1 LLLDFSLYC
10 SDELSQYDYFAVTTN
25 KPMSRKYY
33 SKENL
38 KFLLYDV
45 HQCEQ
50 LLQYPYFSDHD
61 RASFDLFLDATE
73 DVANEHFLPIFTEM
87 DRQEPQLKDGRI
99 RVHSNMRQIMRLMGE
114 GGWISSAAS
123 KEVGGNQLPST
134 IMYMSSFI
142 MGCANYSVTAFP
154 YLSMGSAHLIE
165 SFGSEDQKKTYIP
178 KMFSGEWQ
186 GTMALTEPGAG
197 SSLSDLVTSA
207 EPTDAG
213 YYKIKGHKIFISC
226 GDHDAVDN
234 VVHLMLARIKGAPAG
249 TKGISMFI
257 VPRERI
263 TAEGALEFNDVTT
276 AGLYHK
282 MGYKGAPIAHLAIGE
297 NDDCRGWL
305 VGEAHKGLSYMFQMM
320 NEARI
325 SVGLHA
331 TSISTAAY
339 YASLQYTRERS
350 QGRPLSS
357 KSPEQAPVPIVQHPD
372 VRRMLLAQKAFVEAA
387 LSLEIQCSMYED
399 LRRVTTPEEK
409 ERYTLLLDLL
419 TPVAKSYPSET
430 GCLSTSWALQCL
442 GGYGYTTDFPLEQYY
457 REVRIHPIHEGATGI
472 HGLDLLGR
480 KVLMKHGQ
488 ATLLLMQEV
497 MKEIA
502 KAKQNTSTSAAAETM
517 EQHLQTLQNTTMR
530 LMGIAQKE
538 GPEAFL
544 ADATLFLELFGIMVM
559 GWQWLKI
566 ANVAVQNLQER
577 PDDSFLSGKITCLN
591 YFFEY
596 EMIKV
601 KSLSKRLTSPVR
613 ITTQLNE
620 AELD

>member
-1 LLLDFSLYC
+1 
-10 SDELSQYDYFAVTTN
+10 
-25 KPMSRKYY
+25 MSRKYY

-38 KFLLYDV
+38 RFLLYDV
-45 HQCEQ
+45 HEVTQ
-50 LLQYPYFSDHD
+50 LLQYPYYSDHD
-61 RASFDLFLDATE
+61 KASFDLFLDATE

-87 DRQEPQLKDGRI
+87 DRKEPQLVDGRI
-99 RVHSNMRQIMRLMGE
+99 RVHPNMRQIMRLMGE
-114 GGWISSAAS
+114 GGWISSSAS
-123 KEVGGNQLPST
+123 KEVGGNQLPFT
-134 IMYMSSFI
+134 VMYMSSFI

-165 SFGSEDQKKTYIP
+165 SYGSEKQKQTYIP

-207 EPTDAG
+207 EPTDEG

-263 TAEGALEFNDVTT
+263 KADGTLEPNDIAT
-276 AGLYHK
+276 AGIYHK
-282 MGYKGAPIAHLAIGE
+282 MGYKGAPIAHLSIGE

-305 VGEAHKGLSYMFQMM
+305 VGEPHKGLTYMFQMM

-339 YASLQYTRERS
+339 YASLQYTRERL
-350 QGRPLSS
+350 QGRPLGG
-357 KSPEQAPVPIVQHPD
+357 KDPLQPPVPIVAHPD
-372 VRRMLLAQKAFVEAA
+372 VRRMLLAQKAFIEGA
-387 LSLEIQCSMYED
+387 LSIEIQCSMYED
-399 LRRVTTPEEK
+399 LRRVSDGATAEK
-409 ERYTLLLDLL
+409 YGLLLDLL

-480 KVLMKHGQ
+480 KVLMKNGQ
-488 ATLLLMQEV
+488 ATMLLVQEV
-497 MKEIA
+497 MAEVA
-502 KAKQNTSTSAAAETM
+502 KASAYEASAPFAKKM
-517 EQHLQTLQNTTMR
+517 EAYLGKVQQTTMH
-530 LMGIAQKE
+530 LMGVAQKE
-538 GPEAFL
+538 GAEAFL
-544 ADATLFLELFGIMVM
+544 ADATLFLDMFGIMVM
-559 GWQWLKI
+559 GWQWLKM
-566 ANVAVQNLQER
+566 ANVAHSSLQDR
-577 PDDSFLSGKITCLN
+577 PSDSFLLSKITCMK

-596 EMIKV
+596 EMV
-601 KSLSKRLTSPVR
+601 KIPSLAARLQSSER
-613 ITTQLNE
+613 ITNTLNE
-620 AELD
+620 QELD

>member
-1 LLLDFSLYC
+1 
-10 SDELSQYDYFAVTTN
+10 
-25 KPMSRKYY
+25 MSRKYY

-45 HQCEQ
+45 HDCEQ
-50 LLQYPYFSDHD
+50 LLQYDYFSDHD

-99 RVHSNMRQIMRLMGE
+99 RVHPNMRGIMRLMGD
-114 GGWISSAAS
+114 GGWISSSAS
-123 KEVGGNQLPST
+123 KEVGGNQLPFT
-134 IMYMSSFI
+134 VMYMSSFI

-165 SFGSEDQKKTYIP
+165 SYGSEGQKSTYIP
-178 KMFSGEWQ
+178 KMFAGEWQ

-207 EPTDAG
+207 EPTEEG

-263 TAEGALEFNDVTT
+263 TAEGGLEFNDVTT

-297 NDDCRGWL
+297 SDDCRGWL
-305 VGEAHKGLSYMFQMM
+305 IGEPHKGLTYMFQMM

-339 YASLQYTRERS
+339 YASLQYSRERL

-357 KSPEQAPVPIVQHPD
+357 KNPSQPSVPIINHAD
-372 VRRMLLAQKAFVEAA
+372 VRRMLLAQKAFIEGA
-387 LSLEIQCSMYED
+387 LSIEIQCSMYED
-399 LRRVTTPEEK
+399 LRRVCAPEEQ
-409 ERYTLLLDLL
+409 EYYSLLLDLL

-480 KVLMKHGQ
+480 KVMMKNGQ
-488 ATLLLMQEV
+488 ATMLLTQEV
-497 MKEIA
+497 MKEVTL
-502 KAKQNTSTSAAAETM
+502 AKQNPATSVAATAM
-517 EQHLQTLQNTTMR
+517 EQHLQTLQGTTMY
-530 LMGIAQKE
+530 LMGVAQKE

-544 ADATLFLELFGIMVM
+544 ADATLYLELFGIMVM

-566 ANVAVQNLQER
+566 SNVATNALGSR
-577 PDDSFLSGKITCLN
+577 PDDDFLKGKITCLN

-596 EMIKV
+596 EMVKV
-601 KSLSKRLTSPVR
+601 HALSKRLKSSVR
-613 ITTQLNE
+613 ITTTLNE